1 MNLDSVDYVGKAEN
15 FLWREVAI
23 LALCRDKIRW
33 HSKTK
38 YKVAS
43 YSCRS
48 FIEVIIASAVYPV
61 FYSSGITYLEFLEQ

>member
-1 MNLDSVDYVGKAEN
+1 MNLEPVDYVAKAEN

-23 LALCRDKIRW
+23 LALCREKVRW
-33 HSKTK
+33 QSQTR

-61 FYSSGITYLEFLEQ
+61 FYLSVITYLEFLEQ